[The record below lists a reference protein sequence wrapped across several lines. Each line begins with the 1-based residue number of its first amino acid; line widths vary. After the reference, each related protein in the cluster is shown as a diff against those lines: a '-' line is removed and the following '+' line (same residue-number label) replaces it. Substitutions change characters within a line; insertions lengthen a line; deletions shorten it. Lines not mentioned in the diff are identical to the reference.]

1 MVEIRRSIYKSQIA
15 NRQLRKRSGACHE
28 TSPSDWWTRA
38 GRRCRKFN
46 DMIALRESLG
56 SRFVEEVRALFSKS
70 GSLAKAKNFEYRP
83 QQQEM
88 GVAVAQALEE
98 DRHLVVEAG
107 TGVGKSIAYLAP
119 AILFAIEKK
128 KKAVIS
134 THTINL
140 QEQLLYKDIPI
151 LKKVLPI
158 EFEAALMK
166 GRQNYLCPRR
176 LERALQQAH
185 ELFTTSE
192 TAELA
197 RLVEWAATTKDG
209 SLSDLA
215 VEPDPKVW
223 TQVCSEPHI
232 CTTKTCGQHSNC
244 FFQQA
249 RKRLLAADV
258 IVLNHTLLFMLL
270 GAPIEQEERESG
282 YLFPN
287 DFIIFDE
294 AHTLEQTAS
303 RQIGIGVSQYGLRAT
318 IQRLYNARTRKG
330 LFTLT
335 RDAAGVTLA
344 AGLVDEI
351 DAFFRALDE
360 RCDFRK
366 GREFRVRTADFVP
379 DTISARLIAVQSRLG
394 EAVKRTEDEF
404 LKSELQEMGRRI
416 SDARLGIMAFLEQSE
431 DGYVYWVERTGKAA
445 HYLTLNAAPIDVAP
459 VLERMLFREDCS
471 CVLTSATLAVDRPD
485 LAYFRNRIGAGE
497 VEPLQLGSPFD
508 FSTQMKLFVVRKM
521 PDPRDAGY
529 TEALAHWVA
538 HFVLETQGRAFVLF
552 TSYRG
557 MQQLAGEME
566 SFFSESKMNLFVQGQ
581 GMPRGKLLEQFRTTP
596 RSVLFGTDSFW
607 MGVDV
612 PGDAL
617 SNVIITR
624 LPFAVPDHPLIEA
637 KLELVEARGGDAFTE
652 YSLPEAILKFRQG
665 VGRLIRTKS
674 DNGIVV
680 VLDNRIVTRP
690 YGRAFLQALP
700 ECPVKV
706 I

>member
-1 MVEIRRSIYKSQIA
+1 
-15 NRQLRKRSGACHE
+15 
-28 TSPSDWWTRA
+28 
-38 GRRCRKFN
+38 
-46 DMIALRESLG
+46 MIALRDSFESE
-56 SRFVEEVRALFSKS
+56 FIDEVRSLFSET
-70 GSLAKAKNFEYRP
+70 GLLAKAKNFEYRP
-83 QQQEM
+83 EQQEM
-88 GVAVAQALEE
+88 AVAVARALEAE
-98 DRHLVVEAG
+98 RHLVVEAG

-119 AILFAIEKK
+119 SILFAIAQK
-128 KKAVIS
+128 KKAIIS

-140 QEQLLYKDIPI
+140 QEQLLNKDIPI
-151 LKKVLPI
+151 LRKILPI
-158 EFEAALMK
+158 EFDAALMK

-176 LERALQQAH
+176 LERALQQAG

-192 TAELA
+192 TAELRRIA
-197 RLVEWAATTKDG
+197 EWARTTKDG

-215 VEPDPKVW
+215 MEPDPKVW
-223 TQVCSEPHI
+223 TQVCSEAHI
-232 CTTKTCGQHSNC
+232 CTGKTCGQHSNC

-258 IVLNHTLLFMLL
+258 IVINHTLLFMLL
-270 GAPIEQEERESG
+270 GKPEEQLARESG

-303 RQIGIGVSQYGLRAT
+303 RQIGIGISQYGLRAT
-318 IQRLYNARTRKG
+318 VQRLYNARTRKG
-330 LFTLT
+330 LFTVT

-344 AGLVDEI
+344 GALVD
-351 DAFFRALDE
+351 DLDKFFQAIDE

-366 GREFRVRTADFVP
+366 GREFRVRQIDFVP
-379 DTISARLIAVQSRLG
+379 DTISGRLIALQARVA
-394 EAVKRTEDEF
+394 EVVKQTEDEF
-404 LKSELQEMGRRI
+404 LKAELQELGRRI
-416 SDARLGIMAFLEQSE
+416 HDARVGIVTFLEQGAE
-431 DGYVYWVERTGKAA
+431 GHVYWVERTGKAA
-445 HYLTLNAAPIDVAP
+445 QFLTLNAAPIDLAP
-459 VLERMLFREDCS
+459 VLERMIFRDDCS
-471 CVLTSATLAVDRPD
+471 CIMTSATLAVGRPD
-485 LAYFRNRIGAGE
+485 LAYFRDRIGAGA

-508 FSTQMKLFVVRKM
+508 FPTQMKLFVVRKM

-529 TEALAHWVA
+529 AKALAHWVA
-538 HFVLETQGRAFVLF
+538 HFVTETDGRAFVLF

-557 MQQLAGEME
+557 MQQLAEEMAP
-566 SFFSESKMNLFVQGQ
+566 FFAENGMNLLVQGQ
-581 GMPRGKLLEQFRTTP
+581 GAPRGKLLEQFKATP

-652 YSLPEAILKFRQG
+652 YSLPEAILKLRQG
-665 VGRLIRTKS
+665 VGRLIRTRS
-674 DNGIVV
+674 DRGIVV
-680 VLDNRIVTRP
+680 ILDNRIVTRP
-690 YGRAFLQALP
+690 YGRAFLRALP